1 MAAVRSS
8 SGDTETLATE
18 ARRHGDQKV
27 LLFSPC
33 LRVSVAIFFVFSVFL
48 YVTSAAI
55 IAGQAAP
62 ATPPANAPLMSDQ
75 FFKDIRV
82 LKGIPVDEFID
93 TMGMFAG
100 ATAKDCTGCHS
111 KAILDG
117 QEGAFAIET
126 PMIQKARFMV
136 GMMNAINRNYFGNQK
151 RVSCATCHTNT
162 SVPQNVP
169 NMAVQYGD
177 PFENPNSMEFVVAS
191 GSTPQQIDGVFAKYL
206 DALGGAQRLA
216 AVTSYT
222 ATGTYSGW
230 DTGLSPVPVEIYA
243 KAPGQYTTVAH
254 RTEGDSTWAFDGTN
268 AYEVSIN
275 AALPSTIPLTKG
287 NLEGARLEAT
297 IAMAP
302 ARLKQSFAKWEIS
315 KSLLDDKPV
324 QILRGTNPG
333 QPPVNFYFD
342 NSGLLVRLQRWN
354 DTVVGPVATMYDYSD
369 YRDVGGVKRPF
380 KWIKTST
387 RNQITMEI
395 KSMQP
400 NVAIAAAKFG

>member
-1 MAAVRSS
+1 MVAAV
-8 SGDTETLATE
+8 LVFATSIAVA
-18 ARRHGDQKV
+18 ARQ
-27 LLFSPC
+27 
-33 LRVSVAIFFVFSVFL
+33 A
-48 YVTSAAI
+48 
-55 IAGQAAP
+55 AAP
-62 ATPPANAPLMSDQ
+62 AAQPAGAAPLMSDQ

-111 KAILDG
+111 PQILDG
-117 QEGAFAIET
+117 QEGAFAIDT
-126 PMIQKARFMV
+126 PMIDKARFMV
-136 GMMNAINRNYFGNQK
+136 AMVNNINRMYFGNQK

-177 PFENPNSMEFVVAS
+177 PFENPDSQEFSIAK
-191 GSTPQQIDGVFAKYL
+191 GSDPSQVDGVFAKYVT
-206 DALGGAQRLA
+206 ALGGAQGLA
-216 AVTSYT
+216 AVQSYT

-230 DTGLSPVPVEIYA
+230 DTGLSPVPVDIYA

-268 AYEVSIN
+268 GWEVSIN
-275 AALPSTIPLTKG
+275 AALPATIPLTKG
-287 NLEGARLEAT
+287 NLEGARLEG
-297 IAMAP
+297 IVNLAP
-302 ARLKQSFAKWEIS
+302 ARLKQSFAKWEIT
-315 KSLLDDKPV
+315 KSVLDDKPV

-342 NSGLLVRLQRWN
+342 NTGLLVRLLRWN
-354 DTVVGPVATMYDYSD
+354 DTLVGPVATQYDFSD
-369 YRDVGGVKRPF
+369 FRDVAGVKRPY
-380 KWIKTST
+380 KWLKTST

-395 KSMQP
+395 KEYRP
-400 NVAIAAAKFG
+400 NVAIDAAKFGRPTTTRLIK